1 MKTRTKLRGEEGAAA
16 VEFAI
21 VVSLLFVILFGIMEF
36 GLAFFELQNLR
47 SAAREGAR
55 TAAVNGNRTEIR
67 DSLVAGASGSL
78 PSSYGVGAYQVKVNG
93 SSTAA
98 DQPCDGDVTQGDE
111 VRVTLPLG
119 SLPSNVQSTFL
130 VNIPFLPEITLT
142 PTIEG
147 SFRCE

>member
-1 MKTRTKLRGEEGAAA
+1 MKTRQKLRGEEGAAA

-78 PSSYGVGAYQVKVNG
+78 PSSYGVGAYQVAVG
-93 SSTAA
+93 GASTAA
-98 DQPCDGDVTQGDE
+98 TQPCDDDDAQGQE
-111 VRVTLPLG
+111 VKVTLPV
-119 SLPSNVQSTFL
+119 STLPSNVQSTFS
-130 VNIPFLPEITLT
+130 VNIPFLPEIVLT
-142 PTIEG
+142 PSIQG